1 MEGIQPNFIIV
12 DQLTSSSTH
21 EFLAATILGE
31 NLIQII
37 FKSHFIIKNESNIA
51 EIFKVI
57 I

>member
-37 FKSHFIIKNESNIA
+37 FKSHFIIKNESYIA